1 MRAGDSRLIR
11 LAGLMLP
18 AMNTSMIVKRVQVR
32 DDFRRHGQL
41 RRQTFLQNRR
51 QTVGLSDRSEVGK
64 QQMNFDDLAI
74 IGSSEAHPML
84 MLVRT
89 CLRSA

>member
-1 MRAGDSRLIR
+1 
-11 LAGLMLP
+11 
-18 AMNTSMIVKRVQVR
+18 
-32 DDFRRHGQL
+32 
-41 RRQTFLQNRR
+41 
-51 QTVGLSDRSEVGK
+51 VGLSDRSEVGK